1 MRNECNIIRDILPLY
16 IEDMVSVDTVSFVEE
31 HLNHCAVC
39 RAELESMK
47 QSNSLEAMYE
57 SNATVSKDEA
67 APLKALKRKMRKRK
81 IMTIVLSS
89 VSAVAVVFGIFFLLV
104 FSGVP
109 TSSEMIEL
117 RTEFQYNDSA
127 YLDQSFALH
136 IMRLDA
142 MPLNVKIENVY
153 ETDEYGKKTLIG
165 YEITPR
171 AVVFNFGQHPG
182 NYTMGYTH
190 FGDAAPDEDFD
201 FTITVK
207 FSDKT
212 VVYSM
217 VEEGLFVPQDD
228 VVRNGE

>member
-16 IEDMVSVDTVSFVEE
+16 IEDMVSADTVSFVEE
-31 HLNHCAVC
+31 HLNECAAC

-47 QSNSLEAMYE
+47 QSNSLEKMYE
-57 SNATVSKDEA
+57 NSSAEQVDEA

-81 IMTIVLSS
+81 ILTVALSS
-89 VSAVAVVFGIFFLLV
+89 VSAMAIVCSIFFLLA
-104 FSGVP
+104 FGGLP
-109 TSSEMIEL
+109 TNSEKIEL

-136 IMRLDA
+136 ILRLDG
-142 MPLNVKIENVY
+142 MPLNAKVENVY
-153 ETDEYGKKTLIG
+153 ETDEYGKKLLVG
-165 YEITPR
+165 YEITPK
-171 AVVFNFGQHPG
+171 AVAFNFGQHAG
-182 NYTMGYTH
+182 NYTIGYTH
-190 FGDAAPDEDFD
+190 FGDTAPDEDFD

-207 FSDKT
+207 FTDKT

-228 VVRNGE
+228 VVRYGE